1 MQLILLVFGIII
13 PLVASH
19 RILTAKKHGA
29 DAVLFILFPEEDV
42 PAVAYKSLG
51 TAIQTFCPLQLWIG
65 IIEDKI
71 GTHYEVTDVL
81 RLVDMIN
88 TEVYRLKKTS
98 GKVQIILGGHGQSGS
113 LIQQFVS
120 EYPDVVSG
128 IILLGARV
136 MSDRIL
142 MQLNVPTMTVI
153 GNLDG
158 LTKITTLA
166 NVYKKFLQQIKADPS
181 LKYRYPMVVLDGVNH
196 GIFSNGQLPVHL
208 LIQDITLDTE
218 YEKLLQDILQPIS
231 TFLLYCRGENGRVV
245 LDSLNDYF
253 VETNKIL
260 EPLLKAHQITIDP
273 KEYKSH
279 WVKQSQMWL
288 SDLVG
293 PDSTR
298 INIESYFTYQ
308 SAFNPALFNES
319 VSKVT
324 IYLFSQLDTPVEKID
339 SDEIPLQIHAR
350 MFRRDAILKK
360 LGIKQNDNSPERTC
374 KDLNYASYVI
384 AYNRSAEKIRKR
396 FDKRNPGILF
406 HEDIIIPSES
416 SWNEKNILVT
426 RHNRVLH
433 VTSYAYIT
441 ENNDADGHIFCTLLP
456 PIRAMEW
463 IYYGI
468 YK

>member
-51 TAIQTFCPLQLWIG
+51 TSIQTFCPLQLWIG

-196 GIFSNGQLPVHL
+196 GIFSNGQLPIHL

>member
-136 MSDRIL
+136 MSDKIL

-196 GIFSNGQLPVHL
+196 GIFSNGQLPIHL

>member
-136 MSDRIL
+136 MSDKIL

-196 GIFSNGQLPVHL
+196 GIFSNGQLPIHL
-208 LIQDITLDTE
+208 LIQDIPLDTE

-360 LGIKQNDNSPERTC
+360 LGITQNDNSPERTC

-441 ENNDADGHIFCTLLP
+441 ENNDADGHILCTLLP

>member
-1 MQLILLVFGIII
+1 
-13 PLVASH
+13 
-19 RILTAKKHGA
+19 
-29 DAVLFILFPEEDV
+29 
-42 PAVAYKSLG
+42 
-51 TAIQTFCPLQLWIG
+51 
-65 IIEDKI
+65 
-71 GTHYEVTDVL
+71 
-81 RLVDMIN
+81 MIN

-136 MSDRIL
+136 MSDKIL

-196 GIFSNGQLPVHL
+196 GIFSNGQLPIHL

>member
-1 MQLILLVFGIII
+1 MQFILLVFGTIL
-13 PLVASH
+13 PFVVSH

-42 PAVAYKSLG
+42 PAEAYKPLG
-51 TAIQTFCPLQLWIG
+51 TALQAFCPSQLWIG
-65 IIEDKI
+65 IIENKR

-81 RLVDMIN
+81 RLVDSIN

-98 GKVQIILGGHGQSGS
+98 GKLQIVLGGHGQSGS

-128 IILLGARV
+128 IILLGTHV
-136 MSDRIL
+136 MSDQKF

-158 LTKITTLA
+158 LTKITTQA
-166 NVYKKFLQQIKADPS
+166 NVYKKYLQEIKAEPS

-196 GIFSNGQLPVHL
+196 GIFSNGQLPIHL
-208 LIQDITLDTE
+208 LLQDITLDTE
-218 YEKLLQDILQPIS
+218 YENQLQDILQPIS
-231 TFLLYCRGENGRVV
+231 TFLLYCGGDNGRVV

-253 VETNKIL
+253 VETSKIL

-319 VSKVT
+319 ISKVT

-360 LGIKQNDNSPERTC
+360 LGITQTDNSPERTC

-406 HEDIIIPSES
+406 HEDIIIPTES

-426 RHNRVLH
+426 KQNSVLH
-433 VTSYAYIT
+433 VTSHAYIT
-441 ENNDADGHIFCTLLP
+441 ENNNADGHIFCTLLP

>member
-136 MSDRIL
+136 MSDKIL

>member
-1 MQLILLVFGIII
+1 MQFILLVFGIIL
-13 PLVASH
+13 PLVVSH
-19 RILTAKKHGA
+19 RILTAKKHGG

-42 PAVAYKSLG
+42 PAEAYKSLG

-65 IIEDKI
+65 IIEDKR
-71 GTHYEVTDVL
+71 GTYYEVTDVL

-88 TEVYRLKKTS
+88 TEVYRLKKTT

-128 IILLGARV
+128 IILLGTHV
-136 MSDRIL
+136 MSDKIL
-142 MQLNVPTMTVI
+142 LQLNVPTMTVI

-196 GIFSNGQLPVHL
+196 GIFSNGQLPIHL

-218 YEKLLQDILQPIS
+218 YENLLQYILQPIS
-231 TFLLYCRGENGRVV
+231 TFLFYCRGDNGRVV

-360 LGIKQNDNSPERTC
+360 LGITQNDNSPERTC

-416 SWNEKNILVT
+416 SSNEKNILAT

-441 ENNDADGHIFCTLLP
+441 ENNDAGGHICCTLLP

>member
-1 MQLILLVFGIII
+1 MQFILLVFGTI
-13 PLVASH
+13 LSFVVSH
-19 RILTAKKHGA
+19 RILTAKKPGA

-42 PAVAYKSLG
+42 PAEAYKPLG
-51 TAIQTFCPLQLWIG
+51 TALQSFSPLQLWIG
-65 IIEDKI
+65 IIENKR

-81 RLVDMIN
+81 RLVDSIN

-98 GKVQIILGGHGQSGS
+98 GKLQIILGGHGQSGS

-128 IILLGARV
+128 IVLLGTHV
-136 MSDRIL
+136 TSDQKI

-166 NVYKKFLQQIKADPS
+166 NVYKKYLQEIKAEPS

-196 GIFSNGQLPVHL
+196 GIFSNGQLPIHL
-208 LIQDITLDTE
+208 LLQDIALDIE
-218 YEKLLQDILQPIS
+218 YENLLQDILQPIS
-231 TFLLYCRGENGRVV
+231 TFLLYCGGENGRVV
-245 LDSLNDYF
+245 LDSLNGHF
-253 VETNKIL
+253 VETSKIL

-319 VSKVT
+319 ISKVT

-360 LGIKQNDNSPERTC
+360 LGITQTDNSPERTC

-406 HEDIIIPSES
+406 HEDIIIPTES
-416 SWNEKNILVT
+416 SWNKKNILVT
-426 RHNRVLH
+426 KQNHVLH
-433 VTSYAYIT
+433 VTSHAYIT
-441 ENNDADGHIFCTLLP
+441 ENNADGHIFCTLLP

>member
-136 MSDRIL
+136 MSDKIL

-196 GIFSNGQLPVHL
+196 GIFSNGQLPIHL
-208 LIQDITLDTE
+208 LIQDIPLDTE

-360 LGIKQNDNSPERTC
+360 LGIKQNDSSPERTC